1 MRDGSS
7 IDPQRHTSSSL
18 RTRLQVIDDQCR
30 LFLVVDVE
38 TRAFP
43 THVDLDLGP
52 DGRQQVD
59 VDSSSPGFPCEAETR
74 ASPGVRCAERRDCAA
89 LGRLRGRLSA
99 EGKTRH
105 TS

>member
-1 MRDGSS
+1 VRDGSS

-18 RTRLQVIDDQCR
+18 RTRLQVIDNQCR

-59 VDSSSPGFPCEAETR
+59 VRFILLR
-74 ASPGVRCAERRDCAA
+74 AFLAKPKSGPVRV
-89 LGRLRGRLSA
+89 
-99 EGKTRH
+99 
-105 TS
+105 